1 MWRSHMLLHAQGVY
15 PGEVPRTWL
24 VEQNSF
30 ICSHCHHI
38 ISNSRFS
45 SHSRKCTGGGGET
58 SGAGAGSYAIR
69 VPPYSIEGVGADNSS
84 GSSLPSFEDVF
95 LLNQSTLRFIPSK
108 SRPAFA
114 RALSSALRSIIR
126 ENSEEAWLKL
136 FMLPKCVLPSSRRRG
151 LHDRPLSIDT
161 LCNMWIENDL
171 TSLWNLA
178 KSRVLRQNEGKSGS
192 SSNQHSKKINQA
204 VSLGRSGMM
213 GKACRVLQSDGIAPN
228 NETTWELL
236 KAKHP
241 SGPVPSVPVT
251 HSVPV
256 TLDQDFNILSILHSF
271 PKDTAAGPSG
281 LRVQHLLDAAS
292 IPLPTPICPLL
303 LQVVNIL
310 LTGKAP
316 PSIARY
322 VAGAGLIALNKIKEG
337 CPRDVRPIAVGETL
351 RRLAG
356 KCVCAILRDKFAD
369 FFHPLQYGVA
379 CRAGAEKVIYQVREC
394 MEEHWMDED
403 FVCFKV
409 DMKNAFNLVSR
420 QTVLEECATF
430 YPELLPWVSYCYGS
444 HPLLCHPLGKITSEC
459 GVQQGD
465 PLGPL
470 LFSLALHKLVSTI
483 DADDE
488 CFSLL
493 LQAWYLDDGVLAGSR
508 PAVLRAV
515 HLLEELGPAL
525 GIHINLTK
533 CELFGRMGNTA
544 FPPSVRSSLLP
555 NLDILG
561 TPIGDYLHCT
571 RFICEKISQAK
582 GLLSALVDV
591 AAADLHV
598 ATSLLRI
605 CGSFCK
611 LVHLARTTPP
621 SISADSLQ
629 SFDEE
634 VRICFSSCLAVDIPD
649 VHWQQARLSLSF
661 GGLGFRSLSHHG
673 CAAFIASLSC
683 SGIGRASNRHLVS
696 AISRFNTLV
705 STSDVITLEATLSS
719 PPSQHAL
726 SRKLDSHLF
735 HSIMMTSSPANKA
748 RLLSSSAAHASSWL
762 SVVPSVGL
770 GLHLDSSEFHTAVKW
785 WLGMNSTARS
795 SCPFCPDIALDPLGH
810 HAVSC
815 RHGGDVVIR
824 HNRLRNIIA
833 DFCRRA
839 HLSVRIEVGRGL
851 LGTHNYTRPADVLV
865 DGWDRAKPAAFDVT
879 VTSPLTLVTLNEAS
893 INEGAAALAAETRKH
908 AANDA
913 RCQALGWSCIP
924 LAVETFGNWGREAQG
939 VFSRL
944 ATLLALHQ
952 GRSKSTVVRDIYG
965 HLSIS
970 LVRSVARS
978 IMGREIVN

>member
-1 MWRSHMLLHAQGVY
+1 MPNRNQSQDSSPKRPKRAPPCCRCNGINARCKFCACAKAGRACTCCLPAKHGSTACSPGPRQLSSSQPILRQLQVPSGPLAPVLSSDHSSPLPSTSHQASTSSSHPSHFLSESSSPIPQPSYSYWPEPTPSPQPQTPHALITAPQVRTLPSNAIPQPFSSSPDRPEPFSQQLTDLPLPPALSQQLPASSSPSLSPVSPAAPADSHDSQRCASPTAGPSFHACSQQIQASNRRHRQRCIVEDCPEYIAPTMWRSHMLLHAQGVY

-30 ICSHCHHI
+30 ICSHCRHI

-69 VPPYSIEGVGADNSS
+69 VPPSSIEG
-84 GSSLPSFEDVF
+84 
-95 LLNQSTLRFIPSK
+95 LNHGYFVKMKAKVDLQVTSIP
-108 SRPAFA
+108 
-114 RALSSALRSIIR
+114 
-126 ENSEEAWLKL
+126 
-136 FMLPKCVLPSSRRRG
+136 
-151 LHDRPLSIDT
+151 
-161 LCNMWIENDL
+161 
-171 TSLWNLA
+171 
-178 KSRVLRQNEGKSGS
+178 
-192 SSNQHSKKINQA
+192 KKINQA

-241 SGPVPSVPVT
+241 SGPVPLVPAT

-271 PKDTAAGPSG
+271 PKDAAAGPSG
-281 LRVQHLLDAAS
+281 LRSEHSFNRKSPTFYRQICCWCWAYCS
-292 IPLPTPICPLL
+292 EQNQRGLPS
-303 LQVVNIL
+303 
-310 LTGKAP
+310 G
-316 PSIARY
+316 
-322 VAGAGLIALNKIKEG
+322 
-337 CPRDVRPIAVGETL
+337 VRPIAVGETL

-356 KCVCAILRDKFAD
+356 KCVCAILKDKFAD

-379 CRAGAEKVIYQVREC
+379 CRAGAEKVIHQVREC
-394 MEEHWMDED
+394 LEEHWMDED

-444 HPLLCHPLGKITSEC
+444 HFLLCHPLGKITSEC

-488 CFSLL
+488 C
-493 LQAWYLDDGVLAGSR
+493 SR

-515 HLLEELGPAL
+515 HLLEELGPVL

-634 VRICFSSCLAVDIPD
+634 
-649 VHWQQARLSLSF
+649 QARLSLSF

-683 SGIGRASNRHLVS
+683 SGI
-696 AISRFNTLV
+696 
-705 STSDVITLEATLSS
+705 
-719 PPSQHAL
+719 
-726 SRKLDSHLF
+726 
-735 HSIMMTSSPANKA
+735 
-748 RLLSSSAAHASSWL
+748 
-762 SVVPSVGL
+762 
-770 GLHLDSSEFHTAVKW
+770 
-785 WLGMNSTARS
+785 
-795 SCPFCPDIALDPLGH
+795 DIALDPLGH

-879 VTSPLTLVTLNEAS
+879 VTSPLTPVTLNEAS

-978 IMGREIVN
+978 IMGREIVH